1 MQRHEH
7 PGWAGLV
14 PACRNRSRLL
24 LSPYTNGAPLDTSAI
39 LYNIVVHVQ
48 YKAAMGT
55 TMTYSQAREHLA
67 EVWDRIEDG
76 REEAILTRRGH
87 EDMAILPAAEL
98 ASLKETA
105 YLLRSPANAARLLT
119 ALARS
124 RRGDAPEPTDLA
136 ALRREIGL
144 STPGE

>member
-1 MQRHEH
+1 
-7 PGWAGLV
+7 
-14 PACRNRSRLL
+14 
-24 LSPYTNGAPLDTSAI
+24 
-39 LYNIVVHVQ
+39 
-48 YKAAMGT
+48 MGT

-124 RRGDAPEPTDLA
+124 RRGNAPEPTDLA
-136 ALRREIGL
+136 ALRQTIGL